1 MNRETA
7 AARWFRRVDP
17 RCFTSQGPAY
27 TGQEVRRL
35 MDPANE
41 DRTERGARVLTAAAA
56 PHAWLPLIRHQ
67 YDRGLGGIVDR
78 LPTLIALYRSG
89 TSVQQMRDRFG
100 GWSTWRYE
108 RALDLACDGIARGL
122 NRGVIG

>member
-7 AARWFRRVDP
+7 VARWFRRIDP
-17 RCFTSQGPAY
+17 RCFTTQGPAY

-41 DRTERGARVLTAAAA
+41 DRTERGARVLTVAAA
-56 PHAWLPLIRHQ
+56 PHAWLPLIRHR
-67 YDRGLGGIVDR
+67 DRRGLGAIVDR

-89 TSVQQMRDRFG
+89 TSVQQMCDRFG
-100 GWSTWRYE
+100 GWSAWRYE
-108 RALDLACDGIARGL
+108 RALDLACDGIATGL
-122 NRGVIG
+122 NRGVIE